1 MRLKTSNITTPSG
14 LAGSISSGNVST
26 IGVSNVGAR
35 LTQHFAPV
43 HHAELESG
51 RSSSLCALIQQQQ
64 RRLEELERDLLLAC
78 TERDLLR
85 QALANEVE

>member
-1 MRLKTSNITTPSG
+1 MRLKTSDITTPSG
-14 LAGSISSGNVST
+14 LTGHVSG
-26 IGVSNVGAR
+26 VGAR

-64 RRLEELERDLLLAC
+64 RRLEELERDLVLAC

-85 QALANEVE
+85 QALAHETE